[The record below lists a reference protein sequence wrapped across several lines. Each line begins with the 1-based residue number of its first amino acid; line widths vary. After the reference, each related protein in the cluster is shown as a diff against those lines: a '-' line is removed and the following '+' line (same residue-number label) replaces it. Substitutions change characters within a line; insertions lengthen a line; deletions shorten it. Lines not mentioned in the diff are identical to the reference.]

1 MQTTSKW
8 IKKLLPSRV
17 KVNSLNLWKNA
28 ETIARIMENTTPFA
42 SISLLLLLFRWVHSF
57 FLSLKCLLNCL

>member
-8 IKKLLPSRV
+8 IKRKLLPSRV

-28 ETIARIMENTTPFA
+28 ETIARIMENTTPLA

-57 FLSLKCLLNCL
+57 FFKVLSAF